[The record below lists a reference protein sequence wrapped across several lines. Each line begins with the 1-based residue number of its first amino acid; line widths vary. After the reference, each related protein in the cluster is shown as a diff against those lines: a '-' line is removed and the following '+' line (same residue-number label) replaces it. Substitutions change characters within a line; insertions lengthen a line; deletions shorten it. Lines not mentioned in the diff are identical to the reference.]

1 MNKLFILSI
10 IQGLYIIF
18 ILNFFKTKYSLAH
31 PLSSF
36 SNDYLKHPI
45 GVNNE
50 PISNICDFGHQSSY
64 FLAFF
69 VIFRSFILNKYTKNI
84 SIIVLII
91 TATFSLLN
99 FNAVVYL
106 IPHFFIELY
115 LINNNFKL

>member
-10 IQGLYIIF
+10 IQGVYIIF

-31 PLSSF
+31 PLSNF
-36 SNDYLKHPI
+36 SNDYFKHSI
-45 GVNNE
+45 GINNE
-50 PISNICDFGHQSSY
+50 PISNICDFGHQVSW
-64 FLAFF
+64 FLAIF
-69 VIFRSFILNKYTKNI
+69 VIFRSLFLTQYTKNI
-84 SIIVLII
+84 SIIILII

-106 IPHFFIELY
+106 IPHFCIELY